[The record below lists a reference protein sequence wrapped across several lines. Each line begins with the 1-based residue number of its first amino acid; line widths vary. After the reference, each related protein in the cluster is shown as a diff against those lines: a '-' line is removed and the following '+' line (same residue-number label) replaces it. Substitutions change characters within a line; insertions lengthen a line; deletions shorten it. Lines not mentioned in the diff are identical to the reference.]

1 MKILLIWPYG
11 AFDGATLPLC
21 YLYLIP
27 ILKKKHEVKFIDCAL
42 HEIHPNSEKFSKIIS
57 DFQPDV
63 VGVSA
68 WTVHKDMARST
79 LKKVKTLN
87 SKIITIAGGPHFTG
101 SANYSISNDV
111 GIIDYVLKGEAE
123 LTYVSGSLTMNHDS
137 GAAIINLDGSTGQ
150 SQVKLRNAGTTKWE
164 VGIDGDGA
172 GNQKSHVDDFAFY
185 NDSYGVVISG
195 NGSNKFGIGTQAGI
209 ALSGKEI
216 QDAGIQFPATETLS
230 TSPNNMDVYEEGTWT
245 PVIQF
250 GNTASSFTYGT
261 QTGYYTRIG
270 RMILIH
276 GRLDVTGGSTGSTGN
291 AKISGLPWQS
301 NVTPASHSAA
311 SIGYMAGFSFAN
323 QATLMIQSGS
333 TYLDYMETTESGTVS
348 HLTHSNFT
356 TSHQL
361 FFSGLYFDV

>member
-1 MKILLIWPYG
+1 MVTSATYAKDPITNENICVN
-11 AFDGATLPLC
+11 AIIDGVNWSVPLDNENAH
-21 YLYLIP
+21 YQ
-27 ILKKKHEVKFIDCAL
+27 
-42 HEIHPNSEKFSKIIS
+42 EI
-57 DFQPDV
+57 
-63 VGVSA
+63 
-68 WTVHKDMARST
+68 R
-79 LKKVKTLN
+79 
-87 SKIITIAGGPHFTG
+87 GGPHSGAT
-101 SANYSISNDV
+101 SYTMVLPHVPPTANQVLTTASISSNV
-111 GIIDYVLKGEAE
+111 AVLDWADAASGGVDTTGTPANNQIATFTDTDTLQGEAE

-137 GAAIINLDGSTGQ
+137 GAAIINLDASSGQ

-164 VGIDGDGA
+164 VGIDGDGS

-209 ALSGKEI
+209 ELSGQEI
-216 QDAGIQFPATETLS
+216 PEAGIQFPATETLS